1 MLIQDEVITTLP
13 AYMLIK
19 LKHDVGIDVHLPGL
33 PPFIVGIEPSSTTYY
48 GGGGKIATI
57 LQFPAVLGY
66 AITDF
71 KCQSQTFSNVIVDIK
86 QPSGRGKSPGASPY
100 VQLSRAKSLSRLSI
114 LRPFNPQD
122 LRSPLPKELQAELQW
137 QEQLAEKT
145 KKLYI

>member
-1 MLIQDEVITTLP
+1 MLV
-13 AYMLIK
+13 K

-33 PPFIVGIEPSSTTYY
+33 PPFVVGIEPSSTTYY
-48 GGGGKIATI
+48 GGDGKIATI

-137 QEQLAEKT
+137 QKQLAEKT
-145 KKLYI
+145 MKLYI